1 MKRIKFCNVYYTKN
15 CNKYFFNYEYSIY
28 FFRNPYILE
37 VSGLS
42 KCGESHFVLFKLE
55 KFHDTNKKVTN
66 EWYWDWIVYVHSIW
80 RKELKLCY
88 ILANDVVS
96 STVKEVGKQF
106 QQAFMVEN
114 TRKEV
119 FKKVGE
125 LENRVNGK

>member
-1 MKRIKFCNVYYTKN
+1 M
-15 CNKYFFNYEYSIY
+15 
-28 FFRNPYILE
+28 
-37 VSGLS
+37 
-42 KCGESHFVLFKLE
+42 
-55 KFHDTNKKVTN
+55 
-66 EWYWDWIVYVHSIW
+66 YVHSIW

-125 LENRVNGK
+125 LENRVNGKWSLIFWSLFLELWVCFIVLIT

>member
-1 MKRIKFCNVYYTKN
+1 M
-15 CNKYFFNYEYSIY
+15 
-28 FFRNPYILE
+28 
-37 VSGLS
+37 
-42 KCGESHFVLFKLE
+42 
-55 KFHDTNKKVTN
+55 
-66 EWYWDWIVYVHSIW
+66 YVHSIW
-80 RKELKLCY
+80 RKELKLSY

>member
-1 MKRIKFCNVYYTKN
+1 MC
-15 CNKYFFNYEYSIY
+15 
-28 FFRNPYILE
+28 
-37 VSGLS
+37 
-42 KCGESHFVLFKLE
+42 
-55 KFHDTNKKVTN
+55 
-66 EWYWDWIVYVHSIW
+66 VHSIW
-80 RKELKLCY
+80 QKELKLSY

>member
-1 MKRIKFCNVYYTKN
+1 MWWVKFCPFWIAK
-15 CNKYFFNYEYSIY
+15 FND
-28 FFRNPYILE
+28 R
-37 VSGLS
+37 
-42 KCGESHFVLFKLE
+42 
-55 KFHDTNKKVTN
+55 NKKVANKTLRLN
-66 EWYWDWIVYVHSIW
+66 VCTWFKFDKVFQLSYFS
-80 RKELKLCY
+80 
-88 ILANDVVS
+88 ANDVVS

>member
-1 MKRIKFCNVYYTKN
+1 MWWVKLCPFRIAKFNDRSKKKLQIKN
-15 CNKYFFNYEYSIY
+15 IEIGC
-28 FFRNPYILE
+28 
-37 VSGLS
+37 
-42 KCGESHFVLFKLE
+42 
-55 KFHDTNKKVTN
+55 
-66 EWYWDWIVYVHSIW
+66 VYVIQIWQSISI
-80 RKELKLCY
+80 
-88 ILANDVVS
+88 ILLSANDVVS

>member
-1 MKRIKFCNVYYTKN
+1 MNDIEIELCTCIQFGRKSS
-15 CNKYFFNYEYSIY
+15 NYS
-28 FFRNPYILE
+28 
-37 VSGLS
+37 
-42 KCGESHFVLFKLE
+42 
-55 KFHDTNKKVTN
+55 
-66 EWYWDWIVYVHSIW
+66 
-80 RKELKLCY
+80 Y

>member
-1 MKRIKFCNVYYTKN
+1 M
-15 CNKYFFNYEYSIY
+15 
-28 FFRNPYILE
+28 
-37 VSGLS
+37 
-42 KCGESHFVLFKLE
+42 
-55 KFHDTNKKVTN
+55 
-66 EWYWDWIVYVHSIW
+66 YVHSIW